1 MSIFVA
7 WRILLHEK
15 GRNLLAIAGIFIA
28 VLMIFL
34 QLGFFSSVPKAGMM
48 VYDHLRFDLLMTS
61 GAYVSQAQSY
71 DFPRRRLYQALA
83 MPEVESVAPFYQS
96 EATWLNRQDGIR
108 RDIFVMAFNPI
119 YNVFTVPEIE
129 RSLDVLQR
137 PDTLLIDAATLP
149 MFGPQ
154 TAGQPIEIGDRTMHI
169 EGSYVLGTGFVGLG
183 VAVTSDLNFLRI
195 FPYRSLEML
204 NLGLIKL
211 KAGSNADDVARRIR
225 EILPADAKVF
235 TRPEIEKQEIAYWQ
249 TRTATGVVFGFGVA
263 MSIIVGIIIVY
274 QTLATQITRNLRQ
287 YATLKAMG
295 YSDGYLRSIVVYVGL
310 FMGTIAF
317 MPAFAAAIVIYGRVR
332 VIARLPVEM
341 TVARV
346 IAVLIL
352 SAAISVASALIAV
365 RVLRRADPAD
375 LF

>member
-34 QLGFFSSVPKAGMM
+34 QLGFYSSVPEAGMM
-48 VYDHLRFDLLMTS
+48 VYNHLRFDLMMTS

-96 EATWLNRQDGIR
+96 EATWLNRENGIR
-108 RDIFVMAFNPI
+108 RDIFVMAFNPTD
-119 YNVFTVPEIE
+119 NVFTVPEIE
-129 RSLDVLQR
+129 RSLDVIQR
-137 PDTLLIDAATLP
+137 PDTLLVDAATLP

-169 EGSYVLGTGFVGLG
+169 GGSYVLGTGFVGLG

-195 FPYRSLEML
+195 FPYRSLDML

-249 TRTATGVVFGFGVA
+249 TRTATGVVFGFGVV
-263 MSIIVGIIIVY
+263 MSIIVGIVIVY
-274 QTLATQITRNLRQ
+274 QTLATQITRNLKQ

-295 YSDGYLRSIVVYVGL
+295 YGDGYLRSIVVYVGL
-310 FMGTIAF
+310 FMGTIAY

-352 SAAISVASALIAV
+352 STAISVASALIAV